1 MKCLLHGTRV
11 LKAQPSQNTNTDLCT
26 PLSLEEYERSP
37 FLIAPLRKYDLAY
50 LFDGGAAVVVAGLPW
65 ARDHTA
71 WWGFIPGPS
80 RRILGQGEVVTFCV
94 YHSEIAGPAW
104 QAHLPYTVVVVQL
117 WYSGVKIL
125 SQLVCDDPQ
134 LVRIGL
140 PVRVG
145 FEAVHAGMAL
155 PQFFPLQGAEGGS

>member
-1 MKCLLHGTRV
+1 MRERTHVEMWKCHTIEQQLPIPDEESQIFWEGCRRKRLLIQQCDNCLAFRFP
-11 LKAQPSQNTNTDLCT
+11 PSPLCRAC
-26 PLSLEEYERSP
+26 LGSLTTWQEDP
-37 FLIAPLRKYDLAY
+37 
-50 LFDGGAAVVVAGLPW
+50 
-65 ARDHTA
+65 
-71 WWGFIPGPS
+71 
-80 RRILGQGEVVTFCV
+80 GQGEVVTFCV

-117 WYSGVKIL
+117 WYSGVKML

-145 FEAVHAGMAL
+145 FEAVHAGIAL
-155 PQFFPLQGAEGGS
+155 PKFFPCQGAEGVS